1 MPEQQALAR
10 EAIAI
15 MTRVTGR
22 RYQALWR
29 EVEKMPVDALM
40 DLLRF
45 LGDFG
50 DELERE
56 KRTFKPFPG
65 GPRFRM

>member
-1 MPEQQALAR
+1 MPDQKALAR
-10 EAIAI
+10 EAVAI
-15 MTRVTGR
+15 MARVTGR
-22 RYQALWR
+22 RYQAFWR
-29 EVEKMPVDALM
+29 ELDNMPVDALM

-56 KRTFKPFPG
+56 RRTFKPFPG
-65 GPRFRM
+65 GPRIRM